1 MGSTPEATPEPSF
14 DTSDND
20 DNRSAEKGGL
30 EDGVAAKPP
39 SRSTSGKMSV
49 SQIPRTL
56 LLATLYASISGLL
69 FGYQLGVVGGA
80 LASLQSSFDLSSSQT
95 ESITSIFFIGLM
107 IGSPFGGYACDRLG
121 RRSSIMYMDGLFVLA
136 AVVLTVAPNYDTLLA
151 GRFIA
156 GCASGVSLVAAV
168 SYLTELA
175 SVEHHQSLRGAL
187 VTAVEWNIALGFLV
201 SYLSAYFLTVSL
213 EFEEGWRLLFGVVT
227 GLLAILQW
235 MGMRVMP
242 ESPEWLAEQGFHD
255 KAHAALRRIT
265 PRNSTMESG
274 SDQSLAG
281 RIAEVEDEV
290 LGRSEQRV
298 SLEYGEVNFFM
309 LEDCPP
315 VSHYWRQAIM

>member
-14 DTSDND
+14 DTLDNNN
-20 DNRSAEKGGL
+20 NRSAEKGGP
-30 EDGVAAKPP
+30 EDGVAAKPE

-56 LLATLYASISGLL
+56 LFATLYASISGLL

-121 RRSSIMYMDGLFVLA
+121 RRSSMLYMDGLFVLA

-201 SYLSAYFLTVSL
+201 SYLLAYFLTASL
-213 EFEEGWRLLFGVVT
+213 EFEEGWRLLFGVVM

-235 MGMRVMP
+235 IGMRAMP

-265 PRNSTMESG
+265 PRNSAMESG

-281 RIAEVEDEV
+281 RIAEVENEV

-298 SLEYGEVNFFM
+298 PLEYGEVNFFM

>member
-1 MGSTPEATPEPSF
+1 MTI
-14 DTSDND
+14 
-20 DNRSAEKGGL
+20 
-30 EDGVAAKPP
+30 
-39 SRSTSGKMSV
+39 

-56 LLATLYASISGLL
+56 LLATFYASLSGLL

-80 LASLQSSFDLSSSQT
+80 LSSLQNSFDLSSSQT

-121 RRSSIMYMDGLFVLA
+121 RRSSMLCMDGLFVLA
-136 AVVLTVAPNYDTLLA
+136 ALTLTVAPSYHALLA

-175 SVEHHQSLRGAL
+175 SVDQRHQSLRGAL
-187 VTAVEWNIALGFLV
+187 VTAVEWNIALGFLLSYLV
-201 SYLSAYFLTVSL
+201 SYAITVTL
-213 EFEEGWRLLFGVVT
+213 DYEEGWRPLFGVVV
-227 GLLAILQW
+227 GVLAILQW
-235 MGMRVMP
+235 IGMRAMP

-265 PRNSTMESG
+265 PRSSAVQ

-290 LGRSEQRV
+290 LGRSEQSV
-298 SLEYGEVNFFM
+298 PLEYGEVNFFM
-309 LEDCPP
+309 LDDCPP
-315 VSHYWRQAIM
+315 ISNYWRQAVM

>member
-20 DNRSAEKGGL
+20 NRSAEKGGL
-30 EDGVAAKPP
+30 EDGVATKPP

-56 LLATLYASISGLL
+56 LLATLYAAISGLL

-95 ESITSIFFIGLM
+95 ESITSIFFIGLL